1 MRKIKEKKLLHQI
14 QHPHQRV
21 MDRII
26 NQEKDSDTQ
35 QDQTV
40 LRLRQDIHQED
51 LDAYRKILQ
60 LIELLWV
67 EGGGEKTDNI

>member
-1 MRKIKEKKLLHQI
+1 
-14 QHPHQRV
+14 